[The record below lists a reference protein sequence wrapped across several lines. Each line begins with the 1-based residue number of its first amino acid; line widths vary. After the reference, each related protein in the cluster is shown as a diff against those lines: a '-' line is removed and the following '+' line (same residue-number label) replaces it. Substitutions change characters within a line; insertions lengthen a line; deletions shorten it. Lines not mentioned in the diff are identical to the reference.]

1 MIQLYSVF
9 RKNVSISKHKDLPK
23 KERKLKTDSMPYLL
37 PFLPFL
43 VSLGGWLRS
52 RSAISW
58 KNGAF
63 LYQMDEIRSDILS
76 SAKIREVE
84 RIPN

>member
-23 KERKLKTDSMPYLL
+23 KERKLKRDSMPYLL

-43 VSLGGWLRS
+43 VSLGG
-52 RSAISW
+52 
-58 KNGAF
+58 
-63 LYQMDEIRSDILS
+63 
-76 SAKIREVE
+76 
-84 RIPN
+84 